1 MVLGPSCQAKR
12 SAAFAEKLVEEIL
25 APVPHR
31 HYIFTI
37 PKALRGLFQR
47 DRRLLGLLSR
57 CAYDAVKRCLGE
69 LFGRK
74 DLRPGAVLSL
84 QTFGSF
90 AANFHPHVHALI
102 SDGVFTPAGEFLPL
116 ASLDTRAIE
125 ELFRRLVLA
134 RLHAAERLSESF
146 LERLLAWSPS
156 GFSVHAEQVAPADD
170 RARLE
175 RLARY
180 ITRAPMRL
188 DALELIEEDV
198 VRVRT
203 PPNPRS
209 GETECRLDLLDWVH
223 AVVSQLPDARQHVV
237 RYFGAYSC
245 RGHMAPRPR
254 PLTEPTMTAP
264 DANEDAAPS
273 GDPPRATPARRAS
286 WARLIQRIFE
296 VDPLLC
302 GCGATMK
309 IVSVITDARV
319 IDRILRH
326 LRAQAA
332 TARGQARPPPT

>member
-1 MVLGPSCQAKR
+1 M
-12 SAAFAEKLVEEIL
+12 
-25 APVPHR
+25 
-31 HYIFTI
+31 
-37 PKALRGLFQR
+37 
-47 DRRLLGLLSR
+47 
-57 CAYDAVKRCLGE
+57 
-69 LFGRK
+69 
-74 DLRPGAVLSL
+74 
-84 QTFGSF
+84 
-90 AANFHPHVHALI
+90 
-102 SDGVFTPAGEFLPL
+102 
-116 ASLDTRAIE
+116 
-125 ELFRRLVLA
+125 LA

-188 DALELIEEDV
+188 DALELVDGNV

-203 PPNPRS
+203 PPDPRS
-209 GETECRLDLLDWVH
+209 GETECRLDLLDWIH
-223 AVVSQLPDARQHVV
+223 AVVSQVPDARQHVV

-254 PLTEPTMTAP
+254 PRTEPTTTAP
-264 DANEDAAPS
+264 AADEGAAPP
-273 GDPPRATPARRAS
+273 GATPARRAS

-302 GCGATMK
+302 GCGATME
-309 IVSVITDARV
+309 IVAVITDARV

-326 LRAQAA
+326 LRAKAKA
-332 TARGQARPPPT
+332 ARGQARPPPT